1 MRGMR
6 KQKRLWLS
14 SVLSLV
20 FSCAL
25 LLGVTFSWFTKVVPV
40 GNNEIRTGT
49 LDAVLFYDIDSGRS
63 GEHNWNEVTEST
75 NLFEGVWGQGS
86 EKVIYLRTVNQGEL
100 PVRYQIA
107 MHLAEFDD
115 GGYEQEELL
124 EQVKISWSDGERELK
139 STLKEGFEIEGTL
152 AGVETSEHLT
162 TEITEDTEA
171 AEAEAIYRVVLSIE
185 DHDVGVIDASEDT
198 GWDIDVSFIV
208 TQDTENISFDVL
220 KESEAESTECGE
232 EEES

>member
-6 KQKRLWLS
+6 KQKRLWIS

-49 LDAVLFYDIDSGRS
+49 LEAVLFYDIDPEQS

-75 NLFEGVWGQGS
+75 NLFEGDWGQGS

-107 MHLAEFDD
+107 MHLSEVDD
-115 GGYEQEELL
+115 EEYEQEELL
-124 EQVKISWSDGERELK
+124 KQVKISWSDGEQASK
-139 STLKEGFEIEGTL
+139 ATLKEGFEIEGTL
-152 AGVETSEHLT
+152 AGVGTSEHLI
-162 TEITEDTEA
+162 TEI
-171 AEAEAIYRVVLSIE
+171 AEETEAIYRVVFSIE
-185 DHDVGVIDASEDT
+185 DYDIGVIDASEDA
-198 GWDIDVSFIV
+198 GWDIDVSFVV
-208 TQDTENISFDVL
+208 TQNTEDISFDVL
-220 KESEAESTECGE
+220 KESEEESTKSGE

>member
-6 KQKRLWLS
+6 KQKRLWIS

-49 LDAVLFYDIDSGRS
+49 LEAVLFYDIDPEQS

-75 NLFEGVWGQGS
+75 NLFEGDWGQGS

-107 MHLAEFDD
+107 MHLAEVDD
-115 GGYEQEELL
+115 EEYEQEELL
-124 EQVKISWSDGERELK
+124 RQVKISWSDGEQASK
-139 STLKEGFEIEGTL
+139 ATLKEGFEIEGTL
-152 AGVETSEHLT
+152 AGVGTSEHLI
-162 TEITEDTEA
+162 TEI
-171 AEAEAIYRVVLSIE
+171 AEETEAIYRVVFSIE
-185 DHDVGVIDASEDT
+185 DYDIGVIDASEDA
-198 GWDIDVSFIV
+198 GWDIDVSFVV
-208 TQDTENISFDVL
+208 TQNTEDISFDVL
-220 KESEAESTECGE
+220 KESEEESTKSGE